1 MCACVCVCCVIHVA
15 IVLTL
20 TLNGMTIQ
28 DGTNILIDM
37 IGTDDDDALICQ
49 SNVSAVSSGTG
60 NWFLHATDSS
70 IENEDRIESMDP
82 RGWARSRDDTQNGHR
97 LVILKRRNVNRIMEG
112 VFTCN
117 VGGSGYN
124 SVSVGIYHPS
134 K

>member
-1 MCACVCVCCVIHVA
+1 MCVCVCYVIHIA

-28 DGTNILIDM
+28 DGTNISVAM
-37 IGTDDDDALICQ
+37 IGTGDDGALICQ
-49 SNVSAVSSGTG
+49 SNVSTVSTGTG
-60 NWFLHATDSS
+60 NWFLHATDSN
-70 IENEDRIESMDP
+70 IENEDKIESMDS
-82 RGWARSRDDTQNGHR
+82 RGWARSRGISNGHR
-97 LVILKRRNVNRIMEG
+97 LVRLKRMGNINVEG